1 MDKKIIYVGLL
12 GCGTVGGG
20 VWKVLQ
26 RSRELIRQRLGV
38 DIAVKKVLEKDV
50 EKAKLAG
57 VPENVIVH
65 SIDEICDDP
74 EIEIV
79 VEVIGGTTIA
89 GEFIRKALGAGK
101 SVVTANKDLLAQ
113 DGQELYEIAD
123 DKRVD
128 LLFEASVGGGI
139 PIIKPMK
146 ESLAANRIE
155 AIYGIVNGTTNYMLT
170 KMSREGSNYIDV
182 LAEAKDKGYA
192 EADPTSDVEGY
203 DAARKLA
210 ILASIAFNTRISF
223 KDVYV
228 EGITKITARDIM
240 YAKELNYVVKLLA
253 IGKEADGK
261 IEVRVHPTLIPQNH
275 PLAAVNDVFN
285 AIFVSGD
292 AVGDVMLYGRGAG
305 EFPTAS
311 AIVGDVIDA
320 ARNVL
325 TDSRGRLGC
334 TCFDHKEI
342 KDIGDSRTK
351 YYVRMKVLDR
361 PGVLAA
367 IASVFGNQEVSLGSV
382 IQKRTMGN
390 IAEIVWVT
398 DDVLGKNVQDALK
411 IIGGLSITDE
421 ICNVIRVEG
430 E

>member
-1 MDKKIIYVGLL
+1 MDKKVIYVGLL

-26 RSRELIRQRLGV
+26 RNRELIRQRLGV
-38 DIAVKKVLEKDV
+38 DVAVKKVMEKDI

-57 VPENVIVH
+57 VPENVIVN
-65 SIDEICDDP
+65 SIDEICNDP

-89 GEFIRKALGAGK
+89 GEFIRKALSAGK

-113 DGQELYEIAD
+113 DGQELYEIAE
-123 DKRVD
+123 DKGVD

-146 ESLAANRIE
+146 ECLAANRIE

-170 KMSREGSNYIDV
+170 KMSREGSNYTDV
-182 LAEAKDKGYA
+182 LSEAKDKGYA

-292 AVGDVMLYGRGAG
+292 AVGDVMFYGRGAG

-325 TDSRGRLGC
+325 KDSRGRLGC
-334 TCFDHKEI
+334 TCYDHKEI
-342 KDIGDSRTK
+342 KDIGDSRAK

-382 IQKRTMGN
+382 IQKRTIGN
-390 IAEIVWVT
+390 VAEIVWVT
-398 DDVLGKNVQDALK
+398 DDVLEKNVQDALK